1 MALQSSNYTNGRI
14 VGQPTE
20 GVITEIRE
28 AFSKYCAY
36 DKLCIGSLA
45 ILNKK
50 KAYSEGLHSG
60 ELQCGCWVRKI
71 FSTNEDAKLGNRDF
85 FRTWLDWKNFMINIS
100 RPIENI
106 FSEKI
111 FFWNVHWIRKSSKSH
126 LWMSKKEKKLVNY
139 LISTSIHSR
148 M

>member
-50 KAYSEGLHSG
+50 KLILKACTVGNYSVVAEFERYFQRMKMLNSAT
-60 ELQCGCWVRKI
+60 E
-71 FSTNEDAKLGNRDF
+71 
-85 FRTWLDWKNFMINIS
+85 
-100 RPIENI
+100 I
-106 FSEKI
+106 FSELGWIGKI
-111 FFWNVHWIRKSSKSH
+111 
-126 LWMSKKEKKLVNY
+126 L
-139 LISTSIHSR
+139 
-148 M
+148 

>member
-1 MALQSSNYTNGRI
+1 MGVLLDSRQRVLSRKFERRLANI
-14 VGQPTE
+14 VPMTSYRLTSHPKQ
-20 GVITEIRE
+20 
-28 AFSKYCAY
+28 
-36 DKLCIGSLA
+36 
-45 ILNKK
+45 K